1 MAIGNPPNIQH
12 IIVIFLNISTQQ
24 LSICIKLV
32 VSWTRMASVL
42 CLIPCNQNHNCTKIL
57 HLGAQKGSMRCS
69 FVKCESGNDLKW
81 KEINRM
87 LPSKLW
93 KVVLLEIGST
103 ALQMVSQ
110 PLRWMVSFF
119 LMVFLDYLCSL
130 AQGAISWSDSME
142 VVSYIEV
149 VYNIGVSCLLTI
161 NRQYIHLLI

>member
-1 MAIGNPPNIQH
+1 MYQTCC
-12 IIVIFLNISTQQ
+12 FLNKNGICFVPYSMQSKPQ
-24 LSICIKLV
+24 LYKDS
-32 VSWTRMASVL
+32 S
-42 CLIPCNQNHNCTKIL
+42 PCR
-57 HLGAQKGSMRCS
+57 RCS